1 MTDKIE
7 TVVSNKIET
16 GNQGETLAARYLKEK
31 GYEILARNYRHG
43 KAEIDLI
50 VQKDNWVLFVEVKTR
65 KSSDYGQPEDF
76 VMTQQAGRIF
86 DAAEEW
92 IFSTNWQGHIRFDV
106 VSVKPGETLEI
117 EHFEDAIN

>member
-65 KSSDYGQPEDF
+65 KSSDYGHPEDF

-106 VSVKPGETLEI
+106 VSVKPGETPEI

>member
-1 MTDKIE
+1 VTDKIE

-106 VSVKPGETLEI
+106 VSVKPGETPEI

>member
-1 MTDKIE
+1 M
-7 TVVSNKIET
+7 SNKIET

-106 VSVKPGETLEI
+106 VSVKPGETPEI

>member
-50 VQKDNWVLFVEVKTR
+50 VQKDDWVLFVEVKTR
-65 KSSDYGQPEDF
+65 KSSDYGEPEQF

-106 VSVKPGETLEI
+106 VSVKPGESPEI

>member
-106 VSVKPGETLEI
+106 VSVKPGETPEI